1 MSIQNIT
8 KGLTVPIELQ
18 IADGAIDQYPRA
30 LVYDQDSVLLTT
42 IDLVHDYQGNYSGTP
57 YVMPD
62 KLYIKVVFI
71 VYSDAL
77 FAVENIK
84 YERALEIF
92 YSSDWVTL
100 TMGQRISNLLR
111 LIFINTNGEHQD

>member
-1 MSIQNIT
+1 MPIQTITIGSI
-8 KGLTVPIELQ
+8 VPIELQ
-18 IADGAIDQYPRA
+18 IGTGAIDQYPRA

-42 IDLVHDYQGNYSGTP
+42 IDLIHDNQGNYSGTP
-57 YVMPD
+57 YIMPD

-77 FAVENIK
+77 FTVENIK
-84 YERALEIF
+84 YERPLDIF

-100 TMGQRISNLLR
+100 TMGQKITNLLR
-111 LIFINTNGEHQD
+111 LIFVNTNGEHRD